1 MTTQAE
7 SELDKFVARSNWAY
21 EQRLAGVKRLSMSDI
36 EGRTQYEFEN
46 HTAERAAMRDEL
58 EMVAL
63 LRDLSDFRAR
73 TRENALKQQAQIE
86 KNLEVASP
94 VAVPRDKIM
103 DLRKAFAQLS
113 EELTTEEW
121 LKFAVAYGKEV
132 QDSVRKLEA
141 AVKETEKKAKSAE
154 AKAVK

>member
-21 EQRLAGVKRLSMSDI
+21 EQRLAGVRRLSISDI
-36 EGRTQYEFEN
+36 EGRAQFEFEN
-46 HTAERAAMRDEL
+46 HTAQRAAMRDEL

-63 LRDLSDFRAR
+63 LRDLADFRAR
-73 TRENALKQQAQIE
+73 IRENALKQQAQVE

-94 VAVPRDKIM
+94 VAVPREKIM
-103 DLRKAFAQLS
+103 DLRKAFGQLS

-121 LKFAVAYGKEV
+121 VKFAVAYGKEV
-132 QDSVRKLEA
+132 QDSVEKLEA
-141 AVKETEKKAKSAE
+141 AAKEAEKKAKTAE
-154 AKAVK
+154 AKPVK

>member
-1 MTTQAE
+1 
-7 SELDKFVARSNWAY
+7 
-21 EQRLAGVKRLSMSDI
+21 
-36 EGRTQYEFEN
+36 
-46 HTAERAAMRDEL
+46 MRDEL